1 MEASEVHEPSEFHTL
16 KGYQLK
22 SEYELTESMEDYLEM
37 IYRCAV
43 KDEYARVGDI
53 ASRLNVQPS
62 SASKMIGKLSELDFI
77 KFEKYGIITLS
88 EKGEEVGKYLLWRH
102 NVLYRFFCR
111 LNQSADEL
119 TQVEQIEHFVNRR
132 TVENISRLTDQM
144 QKFNAIL
151 IEPYCE

>member
-1 MEASEVHEPSEFHTL
+1 MSVHEASEFYTL

-22 SEYELTESMEDYLEM
+22 NEYELTESMEDYLEM

-62 SASKMIGKLSELDFI
+62 SASKMMGKLSELEFI
-77 KFEKYGIITLS
+77 KFEKYGIIMLT

-102 NVLYRFFCR
+102 NVLYRFLCI
-111 LNQSADEL
+111 LNHTADEL
-119 TQVEQIEHFVNRR
+119 TQVEQIEHFVNKM
-132 TVENISRLTDQM
+132 TVDNISLLTEKLQAFDV
-144 QKFNAIL
+144 IL
-151 IEPYCE
+151 NEPYCE